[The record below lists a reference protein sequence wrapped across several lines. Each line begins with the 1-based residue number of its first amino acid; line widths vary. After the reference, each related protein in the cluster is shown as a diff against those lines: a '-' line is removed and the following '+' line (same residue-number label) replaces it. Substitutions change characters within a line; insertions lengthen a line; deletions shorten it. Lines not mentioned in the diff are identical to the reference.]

1 MRVRELMTTDPVTT
15 TADTPLKEVAR
26 VMLTRRISGL
36 PVVDAAGTLIG
47 IVTEGDIVHQESRKA
62 RGDVPGLLRSLFGDD
77 DGPAITA
84 GEAMTSPAITTGPDI
99 DHTVAARLMETRGVK
114 PLPVVDADGR
124 VIGIVG
130 RSDIMASFARPDELI
145 EDEIQVDILD
155 RIMWTEPGAVNVEV
169 IEGRVTLSG
178 SVPKKTDARILEVLT
193 GRLHGVVDV
202 NIDEV
207 RYAHDD
213 TKAPQSAGAPFGL
226 W

>member
-1 MRVRELMTTDPVTT
+1 MRVRELMTADPVTT

-26 VMLTRRISGL
+26 VMLTRRISCL

-62 RGDVPGLLRSLFGDD
+62 RGDIPGMLRSLFGDD
-77 DGPAITA
+77 GGPAITA
-84 GEAMTSPAITTGPDI
+84 GEAMTSPAITIGPDI

-114 PLPVVDADGR
+114 PLPVVDADGH
-124 VIGIVG
+124 VLGIVG

-155 RIMWTEPGAVNVEV
+155 AIMWTEPGAVDVEV
-169 IEGRVTLSG
+169 TEGRVTLTG
-178 SVPKKTDARILEVLT
+178 SVPNRTDARILEVLT
-193 GRLHGVVDV
+193 SRLDGVVDV
-202 NIDEV
+202 NVDEV
-207 RYAHDD
+207 RYAYDD
-213 TKAPQSAGAPFGL
+213 TKAAQSAGAPFGL